1 MEAHYKIQSKLVLI
15 AHNVWDL
22 NVKILQSKILKSK
35 KERNAP
41 GLIGFQNAQQQEVID
56 FEHYFNVT
64 SRQL

>member
-1 MEAHYKIQSKLVLI
+1 MGFECKDSTIKNSEIKKR
-15 AHNVWDL
+15 NVTP
-22 NVKILQSKILKSK
+22 
-35 KERNAP
+35 P